1 MTYCTKQDLIDRFG
15 ERELIQL
22 TDRATPPVSAIDDT
36 VVGRAI
42 ADATAFADGYIGKAY
57 SLPLPTVPDV
67 LTKLTCD
74 VARYYLHF
82 KGVDKDSPIQ
92 RAYDQALSYF
102 RDVAKGVVQLIET
115 DTGEVPPAPGGG
127 QVQVIAPARVF
138 SRQSLKG
145 Y

>member
-1 MTYCTKQDLIDRFG
+1 MTYCTKQDLIERFG
-15 ERELIQL
+15 ERELLQL
-22 TDRATPPVSAIDDT
+22 TDRTTPPALAIDDT
-36 VVGRAI
+36 VVARAI

-57 SLPLPTVPDV
+57 KLPLVTVPEV
-67 LTKLTCD
+67 LTKVTCD

-82 KGVDKDSPIQ
+82 KGVEKDSPIQ

-102 RDVAKGVVQLIET
+102 RDVSKGVVQLIET

-127 QVQVIAPARVF
+127 QVQVVAPAKVF
-138 SRQSLKG
+138 SRQSLRG

>member
-22 TDRATPPVSAIDDT
+22 TDRATPPASVIDDT
-36 VVGRAI
+36 VVARAI
-42 ADATAFADGYIGKAY
+42 ADATALADGYIGKAY
-57 SLPLPTVPDV
+57 SLPLATVPEV
-67 LTKLTCD
+67 LTKLTAD

-102 RDVAKGVVQLIET
+102 RDVAKGVVQLVET
-115 DTGEVPPAPGGG
+115 DTGEEPPAPGGDQI
-127 QVQVIAPARVF
+127 QVAAPARVF